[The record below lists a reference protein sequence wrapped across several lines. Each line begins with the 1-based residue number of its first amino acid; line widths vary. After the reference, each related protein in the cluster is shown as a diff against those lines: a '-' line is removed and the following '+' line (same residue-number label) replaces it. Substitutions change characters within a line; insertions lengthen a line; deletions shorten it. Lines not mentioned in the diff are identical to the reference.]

1 MHLPPSFALSDDVQY
16 GEGMWRFAAG
26 ALCLY
31 EWVWGKQ
38 VSERIS
44 AYTDRLGHE
53 ADDMDDYACTY
64 NRRLS
69 TCNATICDD
78 EAEAIAAGF
87 GDERATARSI
97 STFTIC

>member
-1 MHLPPSFALSDDVQY
+1 
-16 GEGMWRFAAG
+16 
-26 ALCLY
+26 
-31 EWVWGKQ
+31 
-38 VSERIS
+38 
-44 AYTDRLGHE
+44 
-53 ADDMDDYACTY
+53 MDDYACTY